1 MFPSDEAK
9 DISAMS
15 KEELLKIKRVIL
27 IDSTWSQTKYY
38 LRQPILKNVQHVKI
52 MTEKTLFWRYQKG
65 EADTSLATVEALY
78 FFFRDFE
85 TTLYHKGDYEQ
96 YVRSGG
102 IWDNLLYYFVFNYK
116 LIQHNY
122 KQGNLK
128 DQAFRRIPGFIR
140 YDESD
145 PSAKREQDLHTG
157 CWKDRNLKFRLLPNG
172 KKIPIEHEDQGTV
185 DVQNSENTN
194 TADRKRDTK
203 SNQKEKNKS

>member
-128 DQAFRRIPGFIR
+128 NQAFRRIPGFIR

-172 KKIPIEHEDQGTV
+172 KKIPIEHEDQGAV
-185 DVQNSENTN
+185 DAQNSENTN